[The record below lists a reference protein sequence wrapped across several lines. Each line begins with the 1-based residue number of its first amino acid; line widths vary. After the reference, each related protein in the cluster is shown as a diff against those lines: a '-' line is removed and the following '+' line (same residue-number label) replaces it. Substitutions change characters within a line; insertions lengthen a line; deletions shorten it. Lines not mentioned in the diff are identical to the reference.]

1 MQYWFPLLTNQ
12 TDIIFS
18 ISFGFVL
25 LKSSTRI
32 YVENMYPNI
41 ISKILFNSIQIEQT
55 KHLLLEPW
63 KFQIDTK
70 CNIDLSLVLKP

>member
-12 TDIIFS
+12 TDIIFL

-55 KHLLLEPW
+55 KHLLLEP
-63 KFQIDTK
+63 
-70 CNIDLSLVLKP
+70 